1 MVGGGQ
7 RPACNNNY
15 NKKVC
20 MTTPKQPLKVVFA
33 PGVLEQ
39 MEKDF
44 TAEELQEALDEI
56 GKLAQNP
63 EQGTPVDMEELMVED
78 PHLYA
83 QLVEQLQAI
92 DEMNISDK
100 PTLQ

>member
-1 MVGGGQ
+1 
-7 RPACNNNY
+7 
-15 NKKVC
+15 

-44 TAEELQEALDEI
+44 TAEELQEVLDEV
-56 GKLAQNP
+56 GRLAQNP
-63 EQGTPVDMEELMVED
+63 ENGTPVDMEELMRED

-83 QLVEQLQAI
+83 QLIEQLNAI
-92 DEMNISDK
+92 EEDGVSDK